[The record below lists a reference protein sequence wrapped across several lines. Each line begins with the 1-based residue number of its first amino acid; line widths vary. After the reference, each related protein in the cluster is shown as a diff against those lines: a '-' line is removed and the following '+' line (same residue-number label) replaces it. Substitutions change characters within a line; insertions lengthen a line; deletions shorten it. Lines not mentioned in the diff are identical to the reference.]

1 MSQINYSMNSS
12 QLKQIQDLIE
22 QEQEL
27 LTCGPECQKLKKS
40 EKLKNNYINAQ
51 TNLIA
56 APDILKEAQRKFY
69 VNAQGVGGYNEMI
82 EEELKNKIEKIASN
96 MSAEFEENIQSA
108 QSLTSTYQKT
118 SEEDEYLQ
126 ELKAKYMKE
135 NILLANEIRGI
146 LTDIVTNDRK
156 TYYQS
161 QNMTTSMNWYYLY
174 SIIYA
179 ILLVIFLGLMI
190 VKGTNDNYDW
200 RFKVFI
206 SVIFIIYPFIAY
218 GIILRIIGFGQHVS
232 SLLPKNI
239 YKNL

>member
-1 MSQINYSMNSS
+1 MSLINYSMNSS
-12 QLKQIQDLIE
+12 QVKQIQDLIK

-56 APDILKEAQRKFY
+56 APDILKEAQKKFY
-69 VNAQGVGGYNEMI
+69 INAQGVGGYNEMI
-82 EEELKNKIEKIASN
+82 EEELRNKIEKIANN
-96 MSAEFEENIQSA
+96 MSAEFEENIKRA
-108 QSLTSTYQKT
+108 ESLTTTYQT
-118 SEEDEYLQ
+118 SSDEDEYLQ

-135 NILLANEIRGI
+135 NVLLANEIRGI

-156 TYYQS
+156 TYYQT

-174 SIIYA
+174 LIIYV
-179 ILLVIFLGLMI
+179 ILLIIFLILMI
-190 VKGTNDNYDW
+190 VKGTDYDW
-200 RFKVFI
+200 RFRVFI
-206 SVIFIIYPFIAY
+206 SILFIIYPFIAY

-239 YKNL
+239 YKDL